1 MTYRKSVHPCCF
13 LWVLLCSLLAGAAP
27 AIYGQIQPAAFDATN
42 LRVPEELGATGVFIG
57 GDDPAFARTDYD
69 DSKWLSAEDK
79 RPPLEIFPRSQPKVI
94 WQRIHVKVSPNQ
106 TGLALEAVRV
116 SDAFELYVN
125 GQKLL
130 GTGQITPLVA
140 YTEQA
145 RVVARIPDAQI
156 ATGSLVIAIR
166 ARMKPSWFSHMW
178 SGAFFFPEMIT
189 LGQETALS
197 DHVVLGVIYANA
209 FSWLV
214 AFMGIG
220 LSVVAFALFLTQ
232 RQQKEYQ
239 WLALF
244 GVVWSV
250 GLALEITVSLRN
262 LPIGFD
268 YLNSLGN
275 MLGEFFT
282 VLMILAFVR
291 RKFTGWLRTYIVLS
305 CVCVVAVSWAG
316 LSGVSLPAWIY
327 ILWVPFHAIFAIVIP
342 AALIAHLRRG
352 NREESIL
359 LVPVICWGL
368 DHLLQVIRAVMQA
381 IPALRNAEIRLDQ
394 ETHYIHL
401 GPFVIE
407 AGMVTAL
414 IAFVS
419 LAIIIVQRATR
430 TSRQETLLEGEIAA
444 ARQIQQIILPEQVE
458 SIPGFSIESVYQPAQ
473 QVGGDF
479 FQVLSAGD
487 GGLLLVLGDVAGK
500 GLPAAMLVS
509 VLVGAIRATAEYTF
523 APATMLASLNERMMG
538 RSKGGFST
546 ALAAYIAANGA
557 VTIAN
562 AGHLSPYLDG
572 HEIELPGALPL
583 GIVSGATYET
593 TQFELAAGSR
603 ITFYSDGV
611 VEAQNEKS
619 ELLGFER
626 GQEISTQSAAA
637 IAEIAKQ
644 FGQSDDITVLA
655 ISRAPAQAAPQP
667 DTAAMPTLTRTTI
680 AHHPKTAM

>member
-1 MTYRKSVHPCCF
+1 LIAMTYRKSVHPCCF

-130 GTGQITPLVA
+130 GTGQVTPLVA

-166 ARMKPSWFSHMW
+166 ARMKPSWFSQLW

-282 VLMILAFVR
+282 VLDDIGFRPPQIHWMAANVYRAELCLCRRCELGGFVR
-291 RKFTGWLRTYIVLS
+291 RLAT
-305 CVCVVAVSWAG
+305 
-316 LSGVSLPAWIY
+316 
-327 ILWVPFHAIFAIVIP
+327 
-342 AALIAHLRRG
+342 
-352 NREESIL
+352 
-359 LVPVICWGL
+359 
-368 DHLLQVIRAVMQA
+368 
-381 IPALRNAEIRLDQ
+381 RLDL
-394 ETHYIHL
+394 YPL
-401 GPFVIE
+401 GPVPCHIRHRDPR
-407 AGMVTAL
+407 
-414 IAFVS
+414 
-419 LAIIIVQRATR
+419 RADR
-430 TSRQETLLEGEIAA
+430 TSA
-444 ARQIQQIILPEQVE
+444 PW
-458 SIPGFSIESVYQPAQ
+458 QP
-473 QVGGDF
+473 
-479 FQVLSAGD
+479 
-487 GGLLLVLGDVAGK
+487 
-500 GLPAAMLVS
+500 
-509 VLVGAIRATAEYTF
+509 
-523 APATMLASLNERMMG
+523 
-538 RSKGGFST
+538 
-546 ALAAYIAANGA
+546 
-557 VTIAN
+557 
-562 AGHLSPYLDG
+562 
-572 HEIELPGALPL
+572 
-583 GIVSGATYET
+583 
-593 TQFELAAGSR
+593 
-603 ITFYSDGV
+603 
-611 VEAQNEKS
+611 
-619 ELLGFER
+619 
-626 GQEISTQSAAA
+626 
-637 IAEIAKQ
+637 
-644 FGQSDDITVLA
+644 
-655 ISRAPAQAAPQP
+655 
-667 DTAAMPTLTRTTI
+667 
-680 AHHPKTAM
+680 